1 VKRNNRWIA
10 VTILIILTTALAAC
24 QAATPVPEELLPTEI
39 PDTSEPAA
47 PTSIT
52 LEGAETTANGVQYLE
67 QIAGDGRTPQAGDIV
82 TMNFVLSLPDG
93 TQVINSQESGEP
105 IKAVMGRDELLPGWE
120 EGLALMKAGGTAK
133 MAVPAELAF
142 GEQGYGSVPPNSQIV
157 LDVELLSV
165 EEPPMPTEVAESDL
179 TTTES
184 GLKYYDIT
192 EGDGAEALSDSIV
205 STEYTIWVQGEEAA
219 EYIVSSAEGQPI
231 SFKVGGGD
239 TVFPGWEEGVQ
250 GMKVGGKRLLVIPP
264 AIALGE
270 QGANAIPPN
279 ATLIMELALTDVK
292 EPVTQTEVDPADYTT
307 TESGLQYYDIVKGD
321 GASAAAGQ
329 TVTVHYTGWLED
341 GTQFDSSVDRGE
353 PFTFVL
359 GEGGVIPGWDEGL
372 AGMQVGGKRQL
383 RIPAALAYGEAGSGP
398 IPANAT
404 LIFDVELL
412 EVAP

>member
-1 VKRNNRWIA
+1 VERNTRWIA
-10 VTILIILTTALAAC
+10 VSILIILTTALAAC

-47 PTSIT
+47 PASIT

-67 QIAGDGRTPQAGDIV
+67 QVAGDGRTPQDGDIL

-93 TQVINSQESGEP
+93 TQVINSQDSGQP

-142 GEQGYGSVPPNSQIV
+142 GEQGYGSIPPNSQIV

-165 EEPPMPTEVAESDL
+165 EEPPVPAEVAESDM
-179 TTTES
+179 TTTDS
-184 GLKYYDIT
+184 GLKYYDIE
-192 EGDGAEALSDSIV
+192 EGDGAEAMSDSIV
-205 STEYTIWVQGEEAA
+205 STTYTIWVQGEGAD
-219 EYIVSSAEGQPI
+219 EYIVSSPEGQPI

-250 GMKVGGKRLLVIPP
+250 GMKVGGTRQLVIPP
-264 AIALGE
+264 EIALGE

-279 ATLIMELALTDVK
+279 ATLIMEIALTDVK

-321 GASAAAGQ
+321 GATAEAGQ

-383 RIPAALAYGEAGSGP
+383 RIPAALAYGETGSGP

-404 LIFDVELL
+404 LVFDIELL

>member
-1 VKRNNRWIA
+1 
-10 VTILIILTTALAAC
+10 
-24 QAATPVPEELLPTEI
+24 
-39 PDTSEPAA
+39 
-47 PTSIT
+47 
-52 LEGAETTANGVQYLE
+52 
-67 QIAGDGRTPQAGDIV
+67 
-82 TMNFVLSLPDG
+82 
-93 TQVINSQESGEP
+93 
-105 IKAVMGRDELLPGWE
+105 MGRDELLPGWE

-165 EEPPMPTEVAESDL
+165 EEPPMPAEVSESDM
-179 TTTES
+179 TTTDS

-192 EGDGAEALSDSIV
+192 EGDGAEAKSDSVV
-205 STEYTIWVQGEEAA
+205 STTYTIWVQGEGAN
-219 EYIVSSAEGQPI
+219 EYIVSSPEGQPI

-250 GMKVGGKRLLVIPP
+250 GMKVGGTRQLVIPP
-264 AIALGE
+264 EIALGE

-279 ATLIMELALTDVK
+279 ATLIMEIALTDVK

-307 TESGLQYYDIVKGD
+307 TDSGLQYYDIVKGD

-383 RIPAALAYGEAGSGP
+383 RIPAALAYGETGSGP

-404 LIFDVELL
+404 LVFDVELL

>member
-39 PDTSEPAA
+39 PDTNEPAA

-52 LEGAETTANGVQYLE
+52 LEGADITANGVQYLE
-67 QIAGDGRTPQAGDIV
+67 QVAGDGRTPQDGDIL

-93 TQVINSQESGEP
+93 TQVINSQESGQP

-120 EGLALMKAGGTAK
+120 EGLALMKAGGSAK
-133 MAVPAELAF
+133 LAVPAELAF

-165 EEPPMPTEVAESDL
+165 EEPPMPAEVSESDL
-179 TTTES
+179 TTTDS
-184 GLKYYDIT
+184 GLQYYDIT
-192 EGDGAEALSDSIV
+192 EGDGAEAKSDSIV
-205 STEYTIWVQGEEAA
+205 STTYTIWVQGEQGD
-219 EYIVSSAEGQPI
+219 EYIVSSPEGQPI

-250 GMKVGGKRLLVIPP
+250 GMKVGGTRQLVIPP
-264 AIALGE
+264 EIALGE

-279 ATLIMELALTDVK
+279 ATLIMEIALTDVK

-307 TESGLQYYDIVKGD
+307 TDSGLQFYDIAKGD
-321 GASAAAGQ
+321 GATAAAGQ

-383 RIPAALAYGEAGSGP
+383 RIPAALAYGETGSGP

-404 LIFDVELL
+404 LVFDVELL